1 MIENEQDLISAIN
14 QSRPNGSMF
23 PGNPLDKVHRQMTG
37 GLGHSGNMSAQDT
50 IIAQVVMAD
59 KKVRSAVRELT
70 SALFK
75 LNDKQSAQKLL
86 GEHIIMLNSI
96 FSEFE

>member
-14 QSRPNGSMF
+14 QSRPNCSMF
-23 PGNPLDKVHRQMTG
+23 PGNPLEKVHRQMTG
-37 GLGHSGNMSAQDT
+37 GLGHSSGMSAQDT

-75 LNDKQSAQKLL
+75 LNDKQAAQKLL